1 MRMIP
6 VVALTALPSMR
17 GGMDRKYQAA
27 DRGPELPLGRLLD
40 RADWAKGAHWLA
52 ALKFSTPMP
61 AAGRS
66 SGEGE
71 AAVLSGQGRSGPR
84 SCVASVYCIMARWWQ
99 WSNAGL
105 RIEESRVWVLKGHLA
120 SSVSWC
126 PAAAVQLS
134 LSSMSDPLNPCS

>member
-61 AAGRS
+61 AAG
-66 SGEGE
+66 EGQQGGG
-71 AAVLSGQGRSGPR
+71 AVVLSGQGLGGQG
-84 SCVASVYCIMARWWQ
+84 SCVANIYCMMARWWQ
-99 WSNAGL
+99 WS
-105 RIEESRVWVLKGHLA
+105 I
-120 SSVSWC
+120 
-126 PAAAVQLS
+126 AV
-134 LSSMSDPLNPCS
+134 

>member
-61 AAGRS
+61 AAG
-66 SGEGE
+66 EGQRRE
-71 AAVLSGQGRSGPR
+71 GQRCLVVRGL
-84 SCVASVYCIMARWWQ
+84 VA
-99 WSNAGL
+99 
-105 RIEESRVWVLKGHLA
+105 KGHVWPGFTL
-120 SSVSWC
+120 
-126 PAAAVQLS
+126 
-134 LSSMSDPLNPCS
+134 